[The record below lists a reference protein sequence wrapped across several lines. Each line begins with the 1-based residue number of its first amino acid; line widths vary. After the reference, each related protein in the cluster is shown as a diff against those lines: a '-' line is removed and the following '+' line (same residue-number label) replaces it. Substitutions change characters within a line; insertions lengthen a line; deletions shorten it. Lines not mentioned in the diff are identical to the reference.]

1 MVYVCRRRPVPPFRY
16 RILPWSPGAKP
27 HVAKCDFPTHAVD
40 EAFVDSGTVVE
51 GTYGAFGGGMV
62 PRRACP
68 ISSYLAPGGIFALR
82 AHCALLLD
90 YVPPEEPP
98 STPLGNALRI
108 R

>member
-1 MVYVCRRRPVPPFRY
+1 MRLVDATTRY
-16 RILPWSPGAKP
+16 THPYPLQLKSLWKGPGLQTCGLKAHLSCLCIETMHCAAAAAHGVFTSQIIEDCLWP
-27 HVAKCDFPTHAVD
+27 LGITG
-40 EAFVDSGTVVE
+40 GT
-51 GTYGAFGGGMV
+51 
-62 PRRACP
+62 
-68 ISSYLAPGGIFALR
+68 FALR

>member
-1 MVYVCRRRPVPPFRY
+1 MVSWAAGCGVVACWAVVFGAVVP
-16 RILPWSPGAKP
+16 LHVGMWGCGVWSR
-27 HVAKCDFPTHAVD
+27 
-40 EAFVDSGTVVE
+40 VVW
-51 GTYGAFGGGMV
+51 
-62 PRRACP
+62 
-68 ISSYLAPGGIFALR
+68 GGIFALR